1 MATPENSDIEVKG
14 DPRDRIPR
22 YTEDIQED
30 ITPARKLLEEYSKVP
45 SDQVTAHIHAV
56 VC

>member
-14 DPRDRIPR
+14 DPRDRIPP

-45 SDQVTAHIHAV
+45 SDQVIAHIHAV